1 MAYEAGVRSGGVG
14 GGGGGM
20 KRGRGNSGAKYREER
35 AREEGRS
42 SSLSRSGHEG

>member
-14 GGGGGM
+14 GGEGM
-20 KRGRGNSGAKYREER
+20 KRGRGNSGARYREER

>member
-14 GGGGGM
+14 GGGM
-20 KRGRGNSGAKYREER
+20 KRGRGNLGAKYREER